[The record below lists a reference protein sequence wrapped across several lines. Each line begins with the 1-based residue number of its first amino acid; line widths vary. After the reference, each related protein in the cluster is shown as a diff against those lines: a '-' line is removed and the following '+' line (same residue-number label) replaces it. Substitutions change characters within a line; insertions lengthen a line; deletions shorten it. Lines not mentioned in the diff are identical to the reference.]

1 MPQAVLPA
9 FRKLVVDVF
18 LSATRPANLYMG
30 LSVGAPADMLSLV
43 EVSAFD
49 SSSRSTG
56 YARQTVALSSITNPG
71 AAASALILPTVIFPA
86 FTQVPTTATNQA
98 THWFVCD
105 ALTGTAGKLYA
116 YGPLNP
122 AIVAGVLAAAGA
134 RGQSVISM
142 ANGTASSLSP
152 QDFLYIGTVCGADQ
166 ELLQVVSI
174 GTAVGANT
182 PVTISYSLGYVHAI
196 GTAFNRDG
204 ATRVYGIGFVETVNA
219 TISLGQG

>member
-18 LSATRPANLYMG
+18 LSATRPVNLYMG
-30 LSVGAPADMLSLV
+30 LSVGAPVDMISLV

-49 SSSRSTG
+49 VSSRPTG
-56 YARQTVALSSITNPG
+56 YARQTITLSSITNPG
-71 AAASALILPTVIFPA
+71 AAASALILPTVSFPA
-86 FTQVPTTATNQA
+86 FTQVPIPATNQA

-122 AIVAGVLAAAGA
+122 AVVTGVLAAAA
-134 RGQSVISM
+134 TTGQTVISM
-142 ANGTASSLSP
+142 ATSTASSLSAK
-152 QDFLYIGTVCGADQ
+152 DFLYIGTVCGGDL

-174 GTAVGANT
+174 GTASGANT

-204 ATRVYGIGFVETVNA
+204 ATRVYAIGFSETVNA
-219 TISLGQG
+219 SIGLVQG

>member
-18 LSATRPANLYMG
+18 LSATRPTNLYMG
-30 LSVGAPADMLSLV
+30 LSVGAPLDMTSLV

-71 AAASALILPTVIFPA
+71 TAASALILPTVNFPA

-98 THWFVCD
+98 THWFLCD

-122 AIVAGVLAAAGA
+122 AIVTGVLAAAA
-134 RGQSVISM
+134 AGQSVISM
-142 ANGTASSLSP
+142 ANSTASSLCP
-152 QDFLYIGTVCGADQ
+152 KDFLYIGTVCGGDQ

-174 GTAVGANT
+174 GTAAGANT
-182 PVTISYSLGYVHAI
+182 PVTISYSLGYVHAL

-219 TISLGQG
+219 TVSLGQG